1 VYLLVVQKGNTIMNI
16 QQQIIIQACYDEIE
30 RREINCDRESFVE
43 DLVMRKIPRLNPG
56 EYLVMKIEENSLTD
70 IERLDGF
77 HSAQNIDIES
87 ILISS
92 AILENKFH
100 EQYQF

>member
-1 VYLLVVQKGNTIMNI
+1 MNI

-30 RREINCDRESFVE
+30 RREINCDGESFVE

-56 EYLVMKIEENSLTD
+56 EYIVMKIKENFLTD
-70 IERLDGF
+70 IDRLDSF

-100 EQYQF
+100 EQYQFQ